1 MSRSSRGQLHLAAVA
16 VSALAGVF
24 LGVGGYTF
32 WYANGASYLFDDPR
46 ICVNCH
52 IMRDHYDGWQK
63 SSHHAVA
70 VCNDC
75 HIPHDSF
82 IGKWYVKASNG
93 YHHSKAFTLQN
104 FHEPI
109 RIRPGNAAVLEA
121 NCLRCHEALVDQI
134 TAHGGLGLDE
144 NDLYGCVR
152 CHRSAGHGPTQ

>member
-93 YHHSKAFTLQN
+93 YHHSKAFTLRD